1 MFRLDA
7 RYFHCTSTK
16 KPFCNVDA
24 ECYCGSPEGRKGQKF
39 KVVSSL
45 LGDSQ
50 LCWYQ
55 LSFLL
60 QHPSPHP
67 SAGISCGHL
76 SWGRLPTHHCLKQGR
91 ALLTGV
97 GCPLAGRVSVGKRSP
112 GSRFP
117 LCKVG
122 MSFKWEA
129 KEKHIFGNPHLL
141 ALPTRSLWF
150 VVWEVSSLA
159 VLLDAS
165 PTTGIL
171 KLTLSCTSSARGL
184 PRTP

>member
-1 MFRLDA
+1 MLLWQ
-7 RYFHCTSTK
+7 
-16 KPFCNVDA
+16 PGG
-24 ECYCGSPEGRKGQKF
+24 EKGAKIQGCILLAWRQPALLVPAQLPPAASF
-39 KVVSSL
+39 PPSQCWDFLWAPL
-45 LGDSQ
+45 LGTFAYTPLPKARQS
-50 LCWYQ
+50 
-55 LSFLL
+55 
-60 QHPSPHP
+60 PS
-67 SAGISCGHL
+67 
-76 SWGRLPTHHCLKQGR
+76 
-91 ALLTGV
+91 TGV

-150 VVWEVSSLA
+150 VAWEVSSLA